1 MKSQLRHA
9 ILKVNFIFSSFLYFL
24 VEILCNFGPFSVLL
38 LNRIE
43 KISKANE
50 EEMFDLCMVNVKG
63 DGLKFI

>member
-1 MKSQLRHA
+1 MKSQQRHA
-9 ILKVNFIFSSFLYFL
+9 ILKVNFIISSLYFL
-24 VEILCNFGPFSVLL
+24 VEILCNFGPFSVLI

-43 KISKANE
+43 KISKDNE